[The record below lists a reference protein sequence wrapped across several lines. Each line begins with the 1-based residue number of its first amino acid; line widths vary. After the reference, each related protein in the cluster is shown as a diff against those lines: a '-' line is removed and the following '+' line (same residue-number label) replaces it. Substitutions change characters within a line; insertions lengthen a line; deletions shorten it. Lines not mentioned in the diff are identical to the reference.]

1 MHDNLTGTRML
12 ANFSYSFKSVAT
24 FFIVFRFNLIVIKK
38 KKGIYS
44 ILQKCTFIL
53 SANQC
58 DWNFKAT

>member
-38 KKGIYS
+38 KKGYIAYCRS
-44 ILQKCTFIL
+44 VHSF
-53 SANQC
+53 
-58 DWNFKAT
+58 

>member
-38 KKGIYS
+38 KRDI
-44 ILQKCTFIL
+44 
-53 SANQC
+53 
-58 DWNFKAT
+58 

>member
-1 MHDNLTGTRML
+1 MQDNLIGTRML
-12 ANFSYSFKSVAT
+12 ANFSYSFKSAAT
-24 FFIVFRFNLIVIKK
+24 FYIVFRFNRIVI

-58 DWNFKAT
+58 DWNSKAT